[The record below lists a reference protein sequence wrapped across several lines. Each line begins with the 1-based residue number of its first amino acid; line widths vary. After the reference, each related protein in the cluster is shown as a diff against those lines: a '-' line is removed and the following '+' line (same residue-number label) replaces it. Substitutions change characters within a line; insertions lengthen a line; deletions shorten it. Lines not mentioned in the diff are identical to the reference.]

1 MLDIIDAVRAGLA
14 PHYMVECEIGAGGM
28 ARVFLAAERH
38 PPRKVAVKVMNPGFS
53 TPAFR
58 ARFTREIELTSGLDH
73 PHIVPILAAQ
83 ECLFVPD
90 SPDDLCYYVMPY
102 VEGES
107 LRQRLLREQQLP
119 LADAMRIAREV
130 GGALGF
136 AHARNIIHRDIKPE
150 NILLDGIRAL
160 LTDFGVARAIS
171 AAREEEEDEEQAL
184 TRAGDRVGSPAYM
197 SPEQLAGE
205 RDLDQRTDVY
215 SLSCVLHEMITG
227 APPLLRLAGGV
238 RRPAVRQALLA
249 QRVGRAEARGLEAVV
264 SRGLEADP
272 DERIPSV
279 EELLSELDRA
289 LHPGLWRR
297 FTALIEPLLGRHGAR
312 RSGTRPS
319 RS

>member
-1 MLDIIDAVRAGLA
+1 VPEIIEAVRAGLA
-14 PHYMVECEIGAGGM
+14 PHYMVEREIGAGGM
-28 ARVFLAAERH
+28 ARVFLAAERD
-38 PPRKVAVKVMNPGFS
+38 PPRKVAIKVMNPGFS
-53 TPAFR
+53 SPAFR
-58 ARFTREIELTSGLDH
+58 ARFTREIELTSGLHH

-107 LRQRLLREQQLP
+107 LRHRLLREKQLP
-119 LADAMRIAREV
+119 LAHTLRIVREV
-130 GGALGF
+130 GDALGF

-150 NILLDGIRAL
+150 NILLDGTRAL

-171 AAREEEEDEEQAL
+171 AAREEEEDEEQML

-205 RDLDQRTDVY
+205 RDLDVRADVY
-215 SLSCVLHEMITG
+215 GLTCVLHEMITG

-238 RRPAVRQALLA
+238 RRPALRQALLA
-249 QRVGRAEARGLEAVV
+249 EHVGRAEARGLEAVV

-272 DERIPSV
+272 VERIPSV
-279 EELLSELDRA
+279 EELLAELDRA
-289 LHPGLWRR
+289 LRPGLGGRIAAALEPLFGRGRWRR
-297 FTALIEPLLGRHGAR
+297 G
-312 RSGTRPS
+312 
-319 RS
+319 

>member
-1 MLDIIDAVRAGLA
+1 VPDIIEAVRAGLA
-14 PHYMVECEIGAGGM
+14 PHYMVEREIGAGGM
-28 ARVFLAAERH
+28 ARVYLAAERE
-38 PPRKVAVKVMNPGFS
+38 PPRQVAIKVMNPAFS

-58 ARFTREIELTSGLDH
+58 ARFTREIELTRGLLH
-73 PHIVPILAAQ
+73 QHIVPILAAQ

-107 LRQRLLREQQLP
+107 LRQRLLREKRLS
-119 LADAMRIAREV
+119 LTDALGIAREV
-130 GGALGF
+130 GDALRF

-150 NILLDGIRAL
+150 NILLDGSRAL

-205 RDLDQRTDVY
+205 RDLDQRTDIY
-215 SLSCVLHEMITG
+215 SLSSVLHEMITG

-238 RRPAVRQALLA
+238 RRPAVRQALVA
-249 QRVGRAEARGLEAVV
+249 QGVGRAEARGLEAVV

-279 EELLSELDRA
+279 EELLAGLDRA
-289 LHPGLWRR
+289 LRPGLGGRIA
-297 FTALIEPLLGRHGAR
+297 ALVEPLFGRGRGR
-312 RSGTRPS
+312 RG
-319 RS
+319 